1 MKTEIHSFD
10 GINIKTVTLD
20 VAIIGTGAAGY
31 NAAVQLKKL
40 GVDDIA
46 IITEGVDMGTSRNTG
61 SDKQTYYKMNLCAAD
76 DDSPHSMASEL
87 FAGKC
92 VDGDNALAE
101 AANSVRCFLSLCELG
116 VDFPVNNFGE
126 YVGYK
131 TDHDTRARATSVG
144 PLTSKMMT
152 ECLQKE
158 ALRRDVTVFDKQ
170 QVIEIIT
177 DNNKVLGV
185 LCLNLD
191 GADDKN
197 TRFTLFKAH
206 DIIYATG
213 GPAGIYSDTVYPV
226 GHAGAS
232 GVAFL
237 AGAKGQNLTEWQYGL
252 ASIAPRWN
260 V

>member
-1 MKTEIHSFD
+1 
-10 GINIKTVTLD
+10 
-20 VAIIGTGAAGY
+20 
-31 NAAVQLKKL
+31 
-40 GVDDIA
+40 
-46 IITEGVDMGTSRNTG
+46 
-61 SDKQTYYKMNLCAAD
+61 MNLCAAD
-76 DDSPHSMASEL
+76 DDSPHLMASEL

-177 DNNKVLGV
+177 DNNKALGV
-185 LCLNLD
+185 LCPILTVRTIK
-191 GADDKN
+191 A
-197 TRFTLFKAH
+197 RAYPFKAH
-206 DIIYATG
+206 DIICNRRTG
-213 GPAGIYSDTVYPV
+213 RDFHSDTVYPV

-232 GVAFL
+232 SGIL
-237 AGAKGQNLTEWQYGL
+237 AGAKGQNLTEWQYGARL
-252 ASIAPRWN
+252 EPLRAGMFQEPICRCCRDFSLVTSRAMN
-260 V
+260 TSF